1 MSIPKY
7 IELNNEIMVQKDGQY
22 QFEKDQEAVK
32 RYFIDNINQNTVFFH
47 DLKEKLDYLIE
58 NEYYSREFL
67 DKYTFSQ
74 IKSIFKL
81 AYAKKFRFPSYMSA
95 FKFYN
100 DYALR
105 TDDKKK
111 ILERY
116 EDRVSIVALFLGDGD
131 FERAQGLVE
140 VLINQEFQPATPTML
155 NAGRARGGELVSCF
169 LLEVNDTLNDI
180 SKALDMSM
188 QLSKVGGG
196 VGLNLSKIRAKGEP
210 IKGIKNATKGVVGVM
225 KLLDNAFRYADQMG
239 QRQGSGAAYLNI
251 FHADINDFLDTKKIQ
266 ADDDVRVKTLSIGV
280 VIPDKFIELA
290 REDKDMYIFYPY
302 TVYKQY
308 GVHLDDMS
316 ITEMYDQLVDNPEV
330 RKDKVN
336 ARKLLEKLAV
346 MRYESG
352 YPYLMFEDNVNRV
365 HANNSISK
373 VKFSNLCS
381 EILQVSKVSQYA
393 DYGQTDDVGMDIS
406 CNLGSINIVNVMENK
421 SIERAVKLAVDALT
435 TVTNKTN
442 IKNAPAVARANK
454 MMRSIGLGAMN
465 LHGYLAKNQIQYQS
479 EVGRDFA
486 NTFFMMMNYYS
497 LIRSNEI
504 AKSTG
509 ERYHGFEQSTYA
521 TGQYF
526 EKYINTDFSPAFD
539 KVKKLFEGMSIPT
552 PADWAHLAEQVKEY
566 GLYHSYR
573 LAIAPTGSISYV
585 QSATASVMPIMEK
598 IEQRTYGNS
607 KTYYPMPYLNSKTWF
622 FFTEA
627 YYMNM
632 FDVIDMIST
641 VQQHVDQGI
650 SFTLFL
656 TDKMS
661 TRDLSRIDLYAHHKG
676 IKTLY
681 YARTKDT
688 TQEDCLSCSV

>member
-1 MSIPKY
+1 LSIPKY

>member
-100 DYALR
+100 DYALK